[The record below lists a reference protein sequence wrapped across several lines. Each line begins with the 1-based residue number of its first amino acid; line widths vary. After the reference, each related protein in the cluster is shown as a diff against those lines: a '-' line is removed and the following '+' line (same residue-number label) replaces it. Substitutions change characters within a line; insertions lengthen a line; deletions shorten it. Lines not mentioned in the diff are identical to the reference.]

1 MILKVR
7 DISFHYNGTP
17 VLEGISFEV
26 NPHEIT
32 AILGPNGA
40 GKTTLLK
47 NINGILHP
55 NQGSVFIEQTD
66 LLRCTPKEIARKTAY
81 VAQRGDP
88 GRMTAFDTVLL
99 GRKPHLKWG
108 PGEQDYDLTRLAL
121 RRLKLEKLALRY
133 TDRMSGGEYQKVCIA
148 RSLAQEPMAMLLDE
162 PTSSL
167 DLKNQIS
174 ILKLLREIVR
184 DHYMCVLMSMHDLNT
199 AFRYA
204 DKFIFLKNGKI
215 HAHVDKKHITREI
228 IEEVY
233 EVEVSMQQHDGY
245 PVIIPT
251 DA

>member
-1 MILKVR
+1 
-7 DISFHYNGTP
+7 
-17 VLEGISFEV
+17 
-26 NPHEIT
+26 
-32 AILGPNGA
+32 
-40 GKTTLLK
+40 
-47 NINGILHP
+47 
-55 NQGSVFIEQTD
+55 
-66 LLRCTPKEIARKTAY
+66 
-81 VAQRGDP
+81 
-88 GRMTAFDTVLL
+88 
-99 GRKPHLKWG
+99 
-108 PGEQDYDLTRLAL
+108 
-121 RRLKLEKLALRY
+121 
-133 TDRMSGGEYQKVCIA
+133 
-148 RSLAQEPMAMLLDE
+148 MLLDE

-167 DLKNQIS
+167 DLKNQVS